1 MMNLS
6 GGAQLETLSP
16 ALARDWGMLAGP
28 NEQSVRRR
36 VGWVWGLL
44 LLDVLTYT
52 KSPTNILPIPSSVG
66 KIITEGALAMA
77 LILIVSINRKLL
89 IRPNVLLILFTI
101 SCVLS
106 AAMSFR
112 GYFGLGSMIRCTR
125 FIAFVGAL
133 WITTPWWGRKDFMIL
148 KYQRRAITIVLAVVV
163 VGIAVSPSRAFGQVG
178 GGRLGGDIWPIP
190 PTQVAHYA
198 AVLVGLTI
206 VMWFAGIS
214 HSRWTVPTVIGG
226 IGVLLLTHTRTALLA
241 FLAGILVAGLS
252 LFLSRKRVRRT
263 FAIVLV
269 VGIVTA
275 VSFTPALNGW
285 FNRGE
290 NAQEVSNLSGRTNV
304 WTPLLASPRTEV
316 NTLFG
321 YGLSND
327 SFNGLSI
334 DSSWLATYQDQGLV
348 GDVIDGLVLLALLIV
363 ALTRPRGPG
372 KAIALFLIVYCAIA
386 SYTETGLGQPSTYLL
401 DLAVAMSVL
410 MPPLVAEGP
419 IEIR

>member
-1 MMNLS
+1 MNLS
-6 GGAQLETLSP
+6 EGAQLETLPP
-16 ALARDWGMLAGP
+16 ALARDWGILAGA

-44 LLDVLTYT
+44 FLDVLTYS

-66 KIITEGALAMA
+66 KIITEGALAVA
-77 LILIVSINRKLL
+77 LVLIISINRKLL
-89 IRPNVLLILFTI
+89 IRPNVLLILFTVL
-101 SCVLS
+101 CVTS

-112 GYFGLGSMIRCTR
+112 GYFGLGSMIRCAR

-148 KYQRRAITIVLAVVV
+148 QFQRRAITIVLAVVV
-163 VGIAVSPSRAFGQVG
+163 AGIAISPSRAFAQAG
-178 GGRLGGDIWPIP
+178 GGRLGGDLWPIP

-198 AVLVGLTI
+198 AVLVGLTV
-206 VMWFAGIS
+206 VMWFAGIF
-214 HSRWTVPTVIGG
+214 HSRWTVFVIIGG

-241 FLAGILVAGLS
+241 SLAGILVAGLS
-252 LFLSRKRVRRT
+252 LFLSRKRVRTT
-263 FAIVLV
+263 FAIVLI
-269 VGIVTA
+269 VGIVGA
-275 VSFTPALNGW
+275 VSFAPALNGW

-290 NAQEVSNLSGRTNV
+290 NAQEVSNLSGRTTV

-316 NTLFG
+316 NTWFG

-334 DSSWLATYQDQGLV
+334 DSSWLSTYQDQGLV
-348 GDVIDGLVLLALLIV
+348 GDLIDGLVLLALLIV

-410 MPPLVAEGP
+410 MPPLVAEL
-419 IEIR
+419 